1 MRLTSFLIRSSNSS
15 SAGRSPCIMRT
26 SRSRSAPAQNASSP
40 APVKMAARTAGS
52 SFTSSQA
59 SASRQSISALIALRT
74 AGRFIVTTAIAPDFS
89 YRTAGSA
96 LIADDPHREVLRA
109 SAVGVAERRPRA
121 VHLMRAGAAHHL
133 EGRLAE
139 AQHAGSADRVR
150 AQHAARWVDRQ
161 MRADLLL
168 AAVDDLPALADVAE
182 AKVLEPHRFEPGER
196 DVDLGGVDLL
206 PGVLDAGAVVDGL
219 GAHLSRSGAHLVAA
233 WYPHGLGVRRA
244 RPDPGGLPRRLP
256 RGVFRRDH
264 QRAGPVGRPAPLAL
278 ADRIPE

>member
-1 MRLTSFLIRSSNSS
+1 MIYYVLLFFFFFFFKQKTAYEMSVSDWSSDVCSS
-15 SAGRSPCIMRT
+15 D
-26 SRSRSAPAQNASSP
+26 
-40 APVKMAARTAGS
+40 
-52 SFTSSQA
+52 
-59 SASRQSISALIALRT
+59 L
-74 AGRFIVTTAIAPDFS
+74 
-89 YRTAGSA
+89 
-96 LIADDPHREVLRA
+96 
-109 SAVGVAERRPRA
+109 AERRPRA

-206 PGVLDAGAVVDGL
+206 PRVLDAGAVVDGL
-219 GAHLSRSGAHLVAA
+219 GAHLSR
-233 WYPHGLGVRRA
+233 
-244 RPDPGGLPRRLP
+244 
-256 RGVFRRDH
+256 
-264 QRAGPVGRPAPLAL
+264 
-278 ADRIPE
+278 